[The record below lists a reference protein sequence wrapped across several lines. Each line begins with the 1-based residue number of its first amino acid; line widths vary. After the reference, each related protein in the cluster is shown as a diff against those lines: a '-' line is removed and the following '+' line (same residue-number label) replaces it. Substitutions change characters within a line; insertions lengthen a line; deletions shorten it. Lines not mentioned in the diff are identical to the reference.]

1 MAIPSVTFGH
11 RLPVAISGFGA
22 VAPPRIEALS
32 IVEEL
37 AVGPRPVVG
46 TCLFVEDI
54 DERTVEHISALLEIL
69 LLRIALRIGP
79 DAHHQTSM
87 QLVHGV
93 GQSLRIGIIAGI
105 HLHHAPALGP
115 VVPVLHNHIDGNP
128 ATAELTHRLDDL
140 GTAVVTLLRLDV
152 AKQIARHHRRLS
164 GERTHTVHDT
174 IHRSSLHE
182 IIIQSLGSL
191 QFDES
196 LAVAVVKSHTA
207 TRIEK
212 QAVARR
218 GGDYGNHGL
227 QIVLAEPKFLSLE
240 VEQVLHVGAPSVE
253 RLIGRECETH
263 LPAPRGAHRVALQ
276 HVHHHLLAIGGP
288 FDSA

>member
-1 MAIPSVTFGH
+1 M
-11 RLPVAISGFGA
+11 
-22 VAPPRIEALS
+22 
-32 IVEEL
+32 
-37 AVGPRPVVG
+37 
-46 TCLFVEDI
+46 
-54 DERTVEHISALLEIL
+54 
-69 LLRIALRIGP
+69 
-79 DAHHQTSM
+79 
-87 QLVHGV
+87 
-93 GQSLRIGIIAGI
+93 
-105 HLHHAPALGP
+105 
-115 VVPVLHNHIDGNP
+115 
-128 ATAELTHRLDDL
+128 
-140 GTAVVTLLRLDV
+140 
-152 AKQIARHHRRLS
+152 S

-196 LAVAVVKSHTA
+196 LAVAVVESHTA
-207 TRIEK
+207 TRIKE

-227 QIVLAEPKFLSLE
+227 QIVLAKPKFLSLE

-276 HVHHHLLAIGGP
+276 HVHHYLLAIGSP